1 MPLSVVEQVTDR
13 LQARSADSRAAYL
26 ERLQRA
32 LERKPR
38 ERMSCANLAHTM
50 AAKTPDERLIMSQ
63 GGSPHIAII
72 SAYNEMLSAHAP
84 YKTYPDRLRA
94 ALARAGATAQFAAGV
109 PAMCDGVT
117 QGEGGMQLSLF
128 SRDLI
133 AQATA
138 IGLTHAVFDGGLYLG
153 ICDKIVPGL
162 LIGALTFG
170 HLPAVFVP
178 AGPMA
183 TGIPNRE
190 KAEVRQRFARGEA
203 SREELM
209 ATEQAS
215 YHGQGTCTFYGTAN
229 TNQVLMEAMGLH
241 VPGSAFIHPDAQLR
255 GALTDE
261 AARLVARNS
270 RQGERFLP
278 LGEQIDARALV
289 NAVVVWLATG
299 GSTNHGL
306 HLPAIARA
314 AGYELRWEDL
324 AELSGAVPLLA
335 RVYPNGAAD
344 VNQFQAAGGPG
355 WIIRELLNADLL
367 HGDVPTVAGQ
377 GLDAYTREPWLEGER
392 LSWRELPAQSPAA
405 DIVRTHQQPFAAEGG
420 VALLAGNLGR
430 AMIKTSAVDEAFWTI
445 RAPARVF
452 DSETAVQ
459 QAYAAGQLNGDLIL
473 VVRFQGPR
481 ANGMPE
487 LHKLMPLLANLQRA
501 GQRVA
506 LVTDG
511 RLSGASGQ
519 VAAALHLTPE
529 AAAGGP
535 LARLRDGDLL
545 ELDAARGILRALID
559 DAELLAREPAVASEP
574 LAVGFGLEIFAN
586 QRLSAGPADLGGS
599 TLYPQSTTQNLNGGH
614 PT

>member
-1 MPLSVVEQVTDR
+1 MPSVAVEQVTER
-13 LQARSADSRAAYL
+13 LRERSAQSRAVYL

-38 ERMSCANLAHTM
+38 ERMSCANLAHAM
-50 AAKTPDERLIMSQ
+50 AAKAPEERLIMSQ
-63 GGSPHIAII
+63 GGAPHIAII

-84 YKTYPDRLRA
+84 YKTYPDRLKT
-94 ALARAGATAQFAAGV
+94 ALAHAGATAQFAAGV

-162 LIGALTFG
+162 LIGALSFG

-183 TGIPNRE
+183 TGIPNRQ

-203 SREELM
+203 TREELM

-215 YHGQGTCTFYGTAN
+215 YHGPGTCTFYGTAN

-314 AGYELRWEDL
+314 AGYQLRWEDM
-324 AELSGAVPLLA
+324 AELSRMVPLLA

-355 WIIRELLNADLL
+355 WIIRELLRAGLL
-367 HGDVPTVAGQ
+367 HEDVLTVAGQ
-377 GLDAYTREPWLEGER
+377 GLQDYAREPWLDSER
-392 LSWRELPAQSPAA
+392 LSWRELPQQSPAPE
-405 DIVRTHQQPFAAEGG
+405 IVREHDEPFAEEGG
-420 VALLAGNLGR
+420 IALLAGNLGR
-430 AMIKTSAVDEAFWTI
+430 AMIKTSAVDASFWKI
-445 RAPARVF
+445 RAHARVF
-452 DSETAVQ
+452 DSESAVQ
-459 QAYAAGQLNGDLIL
+459 QAYAAGQLTGDLIL

-535 LARLRDGDLL
+535 LAKLRDGDLL
-545 ELDAARGILRALID
+545 ELDAARGILRALVD
-559 DAELLAREPAVASEP
+559 EAELQTREPATASEP
-574 LAVGFGLEIFAN
+574 LAVGFGLELFAN
-586 QRLSAGPADLGGS
+586 QRLLAGPADHGGS
-599 TLYPQSTTQNLNGGH
+599 TLYTEPQNLNGGSL
-614 PT
+614 T